1 MNLHITKSKNA
12 ESFYICKSYVKA
24 NGSTSST
31 IVRKLGTLEQ
41 LLPEHGPTRDDVV
54 AWARNEAK
62 IETEK
67 YKKEKEA
74 KTVLIPFHADRQ
86 LDYGKQAFF
95 RGGYLFLQ
103 SVYYQLQM
111 NKICRKLKQK
121 YKFKYDINAI
131 LSDLIYTRI
140 LEPCSKRSSY
150 KAASEFL
157 EKPSYELHDVYRAL
171 DVLGAE
177 CDLIQAEVYKNS
189 HYLGK
194 RNDKILYYDC
204 SNYYF
209 EIEQEDGTKKY
220 GKSKEHRPNPII
232 QMGLFMDGDGIPL
245 AFSLFPGNANEQT
258 SLKPLEKKVL
268 GDFGCQKFIY
278 CSDAGLGSEAIREY
292 NHMGE
297 RAYIVTQS
305 IKKLKKEE
313 KEWALN
319 PRGFKRVSD
328 DTPVDITKLSEDD
341 KGLYYKDEPYTTKKL
356 HQRLI
361 ITYSP
366 KYALYQKSLRDKQV
380 ERAQKMLD
388 SGKSKKNR
396 KNPNDPA
403 RFIGKIAVTEEG
415 EAADIQQYLDEKK
428 ISDEARY
435 DGFYAVCTDLLDG
448 ALRPLYGGIKVIV
461 FYLVDLRERVV
472 GLARAV
478 LHAGK
483 HRQDIALQIFKL
495 RAEQVDRRRILGN
508 GIVHTVKRIDDLE
521 KCLPCRI
528 PASGKPGRH
537 SIRVHAEG
545 LKGFGGGIA
554 PVYHAQVKFLY
565 RVAHLVNRKDTGFG
579 TADQPAH
586 KFVCGKAEGSV
597 LRRVFV
603 EGV

>member
-24 NGSTSST
+24 NGSTTST

-41 LLPEHGPTRDDVV
+41 LLPEHGPTREEVV
-54 AWARNEAK
+54 AWAKNEAK

-86 LDYGKQAFF
+86 LDYGKQTFF
-95 RGGYLFLQ
+95 RGGYLFIQ

-157 EKPSYELHDVYRAL
+157 EKPSYKLHDVYRAL

-209 EIEQEDGTKKY
+209 EIEQEDGIKKY

-268 GDFGCQKFIY
+268 GDFECQKFIY
-278 CSDAGLGSEAIREY
+278 CSDAGLGSESIREY

-319 PRGFKRVSD
+319 PQGFKRVSD

-366 KYALYQKSLRDKQV
+366 KYALYQKSIRDKQV

-403 RFIGKIAVTEEG
+403 RFIGKTAVTEEG
-415 EAADIQQYLDEKK
+415 EAADIQYYLDEKK
-428 ISDEARY
+428 ISEEAGY
-435 DGFYAVCTDLLDG
+435 DGLYAVCTEPD
-448 ALRPLYGGIKVIV
+448 K
-461 FYLVDLRERVV
+461 
-472 GLARAV
+472 
-478 LHAGK
+478 
-483 HRQDIALQIFKL
+483 
-495 RAEQVDRRRILGN
+495 
-508 GIVHTVKRIDDLE
+508 
-521 KCLPCRI
+521 
-528 PASGKPGRH
+528 
-537 SIRVHAEG
+537 
-545 LKGFGGGIA
+545 
-554 PVYHAQVKFLY
+554 
-565 RVAHLVNRKDTGFG
+565 
-579 TADQPAH
+579 
-586 KFVCGKAEGSV
+586 
-597 LRRVFV
+597 
-603 EGV
+603 